1 MNTATVRVN
10 NYTNTTVRER
20 KVSLIERVRKYLA
33 ENKDIIISGLAFT
46 SGNASIYNLY
56 RSAR

>member
-1 MNTATVRVN
+1 MSTATVRVN

-33 ENKDIIISGLAFT
+33 ENKVISGLAFT

-56 RSAR
+56 RSGR

>member
-1 MNTATVRVN
+1 MSTATVRVN

-46 SGNASIYNLY
+46 SGNASIYNRY
-56 RSAR
+56 RSGR